1 MPDRQRKMMTSTP
14 QGTPISAQ
22 NPAAVDLQTLGAIV
36 LLTFLSVALLFI
48 VVKII
53 IDLRSYRYR

>member
-1 MPDRQRKMMTSTP
+1 MPQITP
-14 QGTPISAQ
+14 TPAQ
-22 NPAAVDLQTLGAIV
+22 NPAIVDSQRLAVIA
-36 LLTFLSVALLFI
+36 LLTVLVVVLVFI

>member
-1 MPDRQRKMMTSTP
+1 MTSTP
-14 QGTPISAQ
+14 QGTLISAQ

>member
-1 MPDRQRKMMTSTP
+1 MTSTP

-22 NPAAVDLQTLGAIV
+22 NPAAVDLQTLGAVV

>member
-1 MPDRQRKMMTSTP
+1 MTRIPQITP
-14 QGTPISAQ
+14 TPAQ
-22 NPAAVDLQTLGAIV
+22 NPAIVDPQRLAVIA
-36 LLTFLSVALLFI
+36 LLTALAVVLVFI